1 MAKRS
6 KDILAVSGN
15 PPQLQKKLE
24 CLPREGHEMLD
35 PCLHAFGR
43 NSPLRG
49 LQIKLLPARLAKL
62 PRPHKEEE
70 GKLQGDADDFA
81 AGVSVDRA
89 Q

>member
-1 MAKRS
+1 
-6 KDILAVSGN
+6 
-15 PPQLQKKLE
+15 
-24 CLPREGHEMLD
+24 MLD

-62 PRPHKEEE
+62 PRRHKEEE